1 MEDKGQKIMKDTVL
15 TFTAND
21 LQYIKTI
28 GCDHSWVLNNKRAG
42 SCKYLVCCH
51 SGGAKKGHAFVVGLI
66 SRIRFV
72 CVDQHSGKD
81 RWAIHISEYASID
94 IPNVWNGQHNPVRY
108 TTLESLGIDI
118 STLNFEK
125 IQKTENSHVPSLS
138 IEQAK
143 EGIAKKFNVSPEQI
157 EILIKG

>member
-1 MEDKGQKIMKDTVL
+1 MEDTVV

-21 LQYIKTI
+21 LQYIKTN
-28 GCDHSWVLNNKRAG
+28 GCDNSWVLNKDRAG

-51 SGGAKKGHAFVVGLI
+51 SEGAKKRHAFVVGLI

-94 IPNVWNGQHNPVRY
+94 IPNVWERWHNPVHY
-108 TTLESLGIDI
+108 TTLKSLGIDI

-125 IQKTENSHVPSLS
+125 IQKTENSHVPSSS

-143 EGIAKKFNVSPEQI
+143 EGIAKKYNVSPEQI